1 MSRSST
7 LPGSSVAGFRWPKCG
22 SCARST
28 SASSIPKRNG
38 SGSAASSSRSSK
50 KKRKKSKGFASS
62 SKGRCIPASS
72 SRRRRNR
79 RPATRSNRITNRRS
93 DQDPLVHYPDRSG
106 NNCREGCRFTIP
118 RKKDLGNS
126 LKRLYLE
133 HDVTR
138 PAVYRKGR
146 IFKGERAEHRMADA
160 FDGLSMDVANVVVTP
175 HHPKLGTELGE
186 LIDERLHLRCS
197 TSTRDIHTEC
207 TYDVARHAFP
217 VILHGAGT
225 RIEEDNAQHIAL
237 VRRQRAKVAQHNS
250 GRPIPGKDVPGCR
263 ANERRAGVQSVED
276 ALKAGRDSFLLMVA
290 GLRRSPKAKQ
300 EEVLALDIRQH
311 QGPRDPVEH
320 IG

>member
-1 MSRSST
+1 M
-7 LPGSSVAGFRWPKCG
+7 
-22 SCARST
+22 
-28 SASSIPKRNG
+28 
-38 SGSAASSSRSSK
+38 
-50 KKRKKSKGFASS
+50 
-62 SKGRCIPASS
+62 
-72 SRRRRNR
+72 
-79 RPATRSNRITNRRS
+79 TRSVRPSTEKVEYSKASGPSTGWRMRLTASPWTSRMSLLRHIT
-93 DQDPLVHYPDRSG
+93 L
-106 NNCREGCRFTIP
+106 
-118 RKKDLGNS
+118 NS
-126 LKRLYLE
+126 
-133 HDVTR
+133 
-138 PAVYRKGR
+138 
-146 IFKGERAEHRMADA
+146 
-160 FDGLSMDVANVVVTP
+160 GLSW
-175 HHPKLGTELGE
+175 ESS
-186 LIDERLHLRCS
+186 DERLHLRCS

-207 TYDVARHAFP
+207 TDDVARHAFP